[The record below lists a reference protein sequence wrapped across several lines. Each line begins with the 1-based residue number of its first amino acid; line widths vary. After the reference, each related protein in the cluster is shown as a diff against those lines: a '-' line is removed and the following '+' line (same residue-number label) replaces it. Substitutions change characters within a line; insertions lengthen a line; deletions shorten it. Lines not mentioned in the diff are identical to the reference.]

1 MLGRSL
7 IFLIH
12 NKLGKQYLIIYR
24 DECKAQVDKFTGAR
38 YKKFPDPGS
47 AAAFIAQHQSTEVK
61 TTKPSL
67 AVATATGSSKKT
79 DNQLTFYKQCSGP
92 GPTRFAPNPNPNWKP
107 GLKTLRNPKPI
118 STNASS
124 VGDSQDGFLKTSFP
138 SVQVQPT
145 RPITTSAPSSKRHM
159 KVTEDRVV
167 GIKRKKIDG
176 GADPYNS
183 GVDLSQFTVDEE
195 GSVIVYTDGAFT
207 GNGRKGAAARIGVWF
222 GDGHSL

>member
-1 MLGRSL
+1 VLGRSL

-47 AAAFIAQHQSTEVK
+47 AAAFIAEHQSTEVK

-67 AVATATGSSKKT
+67 AVATGSSNKT
-79 DNQLTFYKQCSGP
+79 DNQLTFYKQCSGS
-92 GPTRFAPNPNPNWKP
+92 GPKPFAPNPNWRP

-124 VGDSQDGFLKTSFP
+124 VGDSHDGFLKTSFP
-138 SVQVQPT
+138 SVQVQPS

-167 GIKRKKIDG
+167 GIKRRKIDG
-176 GADPYNS
+176 EADPYNS
-183 GVDLSQFTVDEE
+183 GVDLSLFTVDEE
-195 GSVIVYTDGAFT
+195 GYVIVYTDGACT
-207 GNGRKGAAARIGVWF
+207 GNGKKGAAAGIGVWF